1 MMIIATTIC
10 CRNVSKPHA
19 VTLKKSIFYNP
30 IRLMVPVR
38 IFFLLLLLPCIYD
51 WSDSCLNG
59 SVSCRSLL
67 VQFMFC
73 VLQVITGTVYVLS
86 VYWLSDQPLEF
97 ERMGQFL
104 VVCLLIGFVSES
116 LGLSISS
123 RLDIVV
129 RTYQNNLKY
138 HEYIMG
144 IYEMSL

>member
-1 MMIIATTIC
+1 
-10 CRNVSKPHA
+10 
-19 VTLKKSIFYNP
+19 
-30 IRLMVPVR
+30 
-38 IFFLLLLLPCIYD
+38 
-51 WSDSCLNG
+51 
-59 SVSCRSLL
+59 
-67 VQFMFC
+67 MFC